1 MNRLHHSLVGVL
13 LLSAAFSS
21 SAAAQAVVRGQVVD
35 QPSGAPMQGVFVML
49 LNPEGRRVAGV
60 LSDEKG
66 EFVFRA
72 APGHYSIRADRIGY
86 KSGTIAEFA
95 LTAQAPRTFR
105 IALETMA
112 LRLPEIT
119 VRSESRCVGRPE
131 GGTHT
136 AQLWNEAR
144 KALTVAAWLSNSAA
158 TFRYRMVTRVLN
170 ASLEEVGRPTFRF
183 LSGAGRRVF
192 VSMHPD
198 SLLQYGYVQTR
209 LGETTLYGPDAELL
223 LSDSFLDQHC
233 FRVERRAGRAGLI
246 GLGFEPISG
255 RRLPDIRG
263 VLWLDERTA
272 ELRFIEFNYTG
283 KPEWNDYRFAGGRT
297 EFKQLPNGAWIVSRY
312 YIRSPSLTQV
322 MGQGYHMIGAREE
335 GGEVLDVQ
343 AAGPRSIALVL
354 VPRRFIEGVVFD
366 SMRGRPL
373 DGAQVYLSGTSFTT
387 VTRAGGRFRLDSI
400 PVGEYDISFAHD
412 SLGLLPT
419 IPAPIRLHVDS
430 MGAAP
435 NIRLFVPSAERVI
448 DEVCSVGQNVRAT
461 VHDSVPRNRG
471 VLFGSVRETG
481 VLRDNMTIQAT
492 WETVYSV
499 TGAPAPVNQLRVQ
512 PYTATTPIDADGE
525 YTLCGLPIDHRIQI
539 DLNANKRQLRRDTL
553 RILPPGLMRRDYT
566 LPGR

>member
-1 MNRLHHSLVGVL
+1 MNRFHHSFVGAALV
-13 LLSAAFSS
+13 SAAFSS

-35 QPSGAPMQGVFVML
+35 QPSGAPMQGVFVVL
-49 LNPEGRRVAGV
+49 LSPEGRRAAGV

-72 APGHYSIRADRIGY
+72 PPGHYSIRADRIGY

-95 LTAQAPRTFR
+95 LTAQLPRTFR

-158 TFRYRMVTRVLN
+158 TFRYRMVTRVFNENLV
-170 ASLEEVGRPTFRF
+170 EEGQPTFRF
-183 LSGAGRRVF
+183 LTGSGRRVF

-233 FRVERRAGRAGLI
+233 FRVERQAGRAGLI

-312 YIRSPSLTQV
+312 YIRAPALTQV
-322 MGQGYHMIGAREE
+322 IGQGYRIRGAREE

-343 AAGPRSIALVL
+343 AAGPRSVAL
-354 VPRRFIEGVVFD
+354 VPRRAIEGIVFD
-366 SMRGRPL
+366 RMHGRPL
-373 DGAQVYLSGTSFTT
+373 EGAQVYLSGTSFTT
-387 VTRAGGRFRLDSI
+387 TTKADGRFRLDSI
-400 PVGEYDISFAHD
+400 PVGVYNVSFAHE

-419 IPAPIRLHVDS
+419 RPTPLRLNVDS
-430 MGAAP
+430 IGRAP
-435 NIRLFVPSAERVI
+435 NIQLFVPTVDQVI
-448 DEVCSVGQNVRAT
+448 DEICSPGENVQPP
-461 VHDSVPRNRG
+461 VQDSVPRHRG
-471 VLFGSVRETG
+471 VLYGSVRETG
-481 VLRDNMTIQAT
+481 VLTDNVSIQT
-492 WETVYSV
+492 SWKEFYSV
-499 TGAPAPVNQLRVQ
+499 TRYPAPLDQLRIK
-512 PYTATTPIDADGE
+512 PYTATVSIAEDGK
-525 YTLCGLPIDHRIQI
+525 YTLCGLPIDYPLQI
-539 DLNANKRQLRRDTL
+539 DLHVNDQQVRRDTL
-553 RILPPGLMRRDYT
+553 RILPRGLMRRDYT